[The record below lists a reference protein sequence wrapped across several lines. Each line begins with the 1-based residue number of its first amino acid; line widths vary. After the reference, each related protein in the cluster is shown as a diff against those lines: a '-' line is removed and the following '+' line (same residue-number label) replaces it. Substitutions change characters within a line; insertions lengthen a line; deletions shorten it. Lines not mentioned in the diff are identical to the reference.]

1 MDPPAERAGG
11 ILNPVSG
18 MTFYGAHHVV
28 YWLVETLKTGRRE
41 ASCNPQNEPKP
52 NRKGSKTMKKLLLS
66 ILGLMTLTAVHAQ
79 QTVVIERPGIF
90 TDLANAATALVTLP
104 VAAATGIVEG
114 TVEAFRDVV
123 TGSTIVIATPAPVAV
138 PPRVIVP
145 APVVTPAPVVV
156 APSVAAPAPAV
167 VVAPS
172 VAAPAVV
179 PSTTIITRYGDGSV
193 TTVTRQASA
202 YELGPNVVVP
212 VDPAHRV
219 GTSPHVNP
227 YVFRYR

>member
-1 MDPPAERAGG
+1 
-11 ILNPVSG
+11 
-18 MTFYGAHHVV
+18 
-28 YWLVETLKTGRRE
+28 
-41 ASCNPQNEPKP
+41 
-52 NRKGSKTMKKLLLS
+52 MKKILLS
-66 ILGLMTLTAVHAQ
+66 TLGLMTLTAVHAQ

-90 TDLANAATALVTLP
+90 TDLASAAAALVTLP
-104 VAAATGIVEG
+104 VVAATGFVEG

-123 TGSTIVIATPAPVAV
+123 TGSTT
-138 PPRVIVP
+138 
-145 APVVTPAPVVV
+145 VVTTPAPVVV
-156 APSVAAPAPAV
+156 QPRVVAPAPV
-167 VVAPS
+167 VVQPAP
-172 VAAPAVV
+172 VVAPAVV
-179 PSTTIITRYGDGSV
+179 PTTTIITTYGDGSV